1 MQPLSRVLL
10 CVFLTIEF
18 FFTAAQNEGTWP
30 GAAKFDL
37 DQNTGTDGFG
47 RSVAMTDDWLLV
59 GASGGNKAS
68 IHKRTGDTTFA
79 ISPTVDF
86 DDKNVGTLGW
96 SVALTDTFAIV
107 GAKTGQAAFIYKYN
121 TGTSTWGN
129 TAATSLTSYSSSPN
143 SNFGRSVAITDTYA
157 MVGAAGAK
165 KAYIFKQT
173 VGSFGADGAGNLV
186 ATLDDQATDKFGWS
200 VAMTDEYAIVGARSA
215 NKAFIYAN
223 TGGTWSTTAVAA
235 LTGTTSQDFYF
246 GCDVALTNNWAIVGA
261 SSSKKAYMFEKKSG
275 GWNETAVTTFATV
288 SGTND
293 QFGFSVD
300 LTDTWAIVGADL
312 GNTAHVFQKDGTGS
326 WGATAAFDFNST
338 ASKFGSAVTIT
349 DKWASV
355 GAVGAKKAFVF
366 MRCRVGA
373 ATCASLVVDSTCAA
387 GYTLNSGAT
396 NGPTCEANTCT
407 PAGSVANS
415 NKAGVGSITGTT
427 SQTVA
432 VTCDAGYSGGGTA
445 TCATDGTFNTLT
457 CAANTCTPAGSVGNS
472 DKAGVGSITGTTSQT
487 VAVTCDAGYSGGG
500 TATCQTDGNFNAST
514 LTCTV
519 NACTPTH
526 VAFSDKANAGVI
538 TGTTGESVAVV
549 CRVGYVSAM
558 KSAVAVRTSAITVV
572 CGTGGTFNVTKC
584 VKATDDNKAGLR
596 SWSPMDV
603 AFLLLGIIVV
613 GLLGFFCFRRN
624 EKKNKNKEVAI
635 DVELQ
640 SNPIVKK

>member
-18 FFTAAQNEGTWP
+18 FSTAAQNEGTWP

-37 DQNTGTDGFG
+37 DQNTGTIGFG

-59 GASGGNKAS
+59 GASGGKKAS

-86 DDKNVGTLGW
+86 DDKTTVQSLGW

-129 TAATSLTSYSSSPN
+129 TAATSLTSYNSSSPN

-173 VGSFGADGAGNLV
+173 GGSFGADGAGDLV

-235 LTGTTSQDFYF
+235 LTGTTGQDFYF

-355 GAVGAKKAFVF
+355 GAVDAKKAFVF

-407 PAGSVANS
+407 PAGSVGNS

-445 TCATDGTFNTLT
+445 TCA
-457 CAANTCTPAGSVGNS
+457 
-472 DKAGVGSITGTTSQT
+472 
-487 VAVTCDAGYSGGG
+487 
-500 TATCQTDGNFNAST
+500 TDGNFNAST

-549 CRVGYVSAM
+549 CQVGYTSAM

-624 EKKNKNKEVAI
+624 EKKNKTKEVAI

-640 SNPIVKK
+640 SNPIVKMKR

>member
-37 DQNTGTDGFG
+37 DQNTGTNGFG

-59 GASGGNKAS
+59 GASGGKKAS

-186 ATLDDQATDKFGWS
+186 ATLDDQATDNFGWS

-223 TGGTWSTTAVAA
+223 TGGTWSTTAVVA
-235 LTGTTSQDFYF
+235 LTGTTGQDFYF

-355 GAVGAKKAFVF
+355 GAVDAKKAFVF

-407 PAGSVANS
+407 PAGSVGNS

-445 TCATDGTFNTLT
+445 TCA
-457 CAANTCTPAGSVGNS
+457 
-472 DKAGVGSITGTTSQT
+472 
-487 VAVTCDAGYSGGG
+487 
-500 TATCQTDGNFNAST
+500 TDGNFNAST

-549 CRVGYVSAM
+549 CQVGYTSAM

>member
-37 DQNTGTDGFG
+37 DQNTGTIGFG

-59 GASGGNKAS
+59 GASGGKKAS

-86 DDKNVGTLGW
+86 DDKTTVQSLGW

-165 KAYIFKQT
+165 KAYIFTQT
-173 VGSFGADGAGNLV
+173 GGSFGADGAGNLV
-186 ATLDDQATDKFGWS
+186 ATLDDQATDNFGWS

-235 LTGTTSQDFYF
+235 LTGTTGQDFYF

-355 GAVGAKKAFVF
+355 GAVDAKKAFVF

-445 TCATDGTFNTLT
+445 TC
-457 CAANTCTPAGSVGNS
+457 
-472 DKAGVGSITGTTSQT
+472 
-487 VAVTCDAGYSGGG
+487 
-500 TATCQTDGNFNAST
+500 QTDGNFNAST

-549 CRVGYVSAM
+549 CQVGYTSAM

-624 EKKNKNKEVAI
+624 EKKTKI
-635 DVELQ
+635 
-640 SNPIVKK
+640 KKLPLMLNFNRIHCENEKIKS